1 MRCQPLRRALYE
13 EEIAMENR
21 FAVSLHD
28 VDRWKPTDEERQAEV
43 VKQLMQECESQGE
56 QKPNLMTSGF
66 RANSSSAQIA
76 SDLISGFSIPA
87 VITSAGFLLKHL
99 APLISEY
106 LKTRPQKEVTVDYKG
121 HRVTVRGGGDVAKEL
136 QDLVQKI
143 DEADSGEDR

>member
-1 MRCQPLRRALYE
+1 
-13 EEIAMENR
+13 MENR
-21 FAVSLHD
+21 FSVSLHD

-43 VKQLMQECESQGE
+43 VKQLMHECESQGE
-56 QKPNLMTSGF
+56 QKPNLITSGF
-66 RANSSSAQIA
+66 RANSSSAHIA

-99 APLISEY
+99 APLIIEY

-121 HRVTVRGGGDVAKEL
+121 YRVTVRGGGDVAKAI

-143 DEADSGEDR
+143 DEAESGDDR